1 MSVIKGLFGG
11 IVSSLKKKPIDY
23 DEAARMLLTV
33 LYNFLYPWGDRS
45 MDASHNKV

>member
-1 MSVIKGLFGG
+1 MGVSVIKGLFGG

-33 LYNFLYPWGDRS
+33 LYNFLHP
-45 MDASHNKV
+45 